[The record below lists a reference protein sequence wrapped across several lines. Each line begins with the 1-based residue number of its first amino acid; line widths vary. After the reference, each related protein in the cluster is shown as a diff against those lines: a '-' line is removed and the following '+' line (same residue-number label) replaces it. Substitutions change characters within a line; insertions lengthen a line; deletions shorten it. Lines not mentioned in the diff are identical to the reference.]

1 MMKKKHSV
9 KLKKGA
15 WFLKVRGSYL
25 PYSWQAWV
33 SYLPFIGLLVWAQL
47 ALEMSS
53 LDMSV
58 AVLIYFSVLVSCGV
72 VMTWIA
78 AHKS

>member
-1 MMKKKHSV
+1 MKKQRIKE
-9 KLKKGA
+9 KKGT
-15 WFLKVRGSYL
+15 WFVKVRGSYL

-33 SYLPFIGLLVWAQL
+33 SYLPFIGVLVWAQL
-47 ALEMSS
+47 ALESS
-53 LDMSV
+53 GLDTSI